1 MHAKP
6 DLRVFL
12 KWMIYRS
19 GSVITDVIMLMNNRI
34 TKWPWDKFGAPEPD
48 FDWRSIATRI
58 EMPELVEDTDAIRQL
73 VDFPS
78 AERIDVR
85 FYATMGRALIVVF
98 GCDAILTLEDL
109 RRINRSSNWD
119 VMIVNNDEF
128 DTAMDAARRKFS
140 AINDMPNELPGTLI
154 ENGILDFDDLSVAD
168 PDWLSSLDGMT
179 DELAD
184 KLIEYADENGEI

>member
-1 MHAKP
+1 
-6 DLRVFL
+6 
-12 KWMIYRS
+12 
-19 GSVITDVIMLMNNRI
+19 
-34 TKWPWDKFGAPEPD
+34 
-48 FDWRSIATRI
+48 
-58 EMPELVEDTDAIRQL
+58 
-73 VDFPS
+73 
-78 AERIDVR
+78 
-85 FYATMGRALIVVF
+85 
-98 GCDAILTLEDL
+98 
-109 RRINRSSNWD
+109 
-119 VMIVNNDEF
+119 MIVNNDEF